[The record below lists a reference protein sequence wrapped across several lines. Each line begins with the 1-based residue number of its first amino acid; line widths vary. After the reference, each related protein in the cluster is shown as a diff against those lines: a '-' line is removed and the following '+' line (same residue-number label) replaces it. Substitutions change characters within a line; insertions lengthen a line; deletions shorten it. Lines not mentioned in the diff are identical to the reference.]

1 MRILTAVPDSVLL
14 LFADYTTAQNNLKN
28 EASARGVNPDR
39 VIFGSSLAYTDHLA
53 RYRSMDLFLDTLPY
67 NAGATASD
75 AIWAGLP
82 VLTCMGESF
91 ASRYAAS
98 LLNAMDSPELIT
110 HSQEQYE
117 KLAIELASNSAQLE
131 AIKHKLERNRH
142 SSLLFDTSRFTQ
154 HLEAAYNQ
162 IHERQLAGLPPA
174 HITINQ

>member
-1 MRILTAVPDSVLL
+1 
-14 LFADYTTAQNNLKN
+14 
-28 EASARGVNPDR
+28 
-39 VIFGSSLAYTDHLA
+39 
-53 RYRSMDLFLDTLPY
+53 MDLFLDTLPY

-75 AIWAGLP
+75 ALWAGLP

-110 HSQEQYE
+110 YSQEEYE
-117 KLAIELASNSAQLE
+117 KLAIELATNPEKLN
-131 AIKHKLERNRH
+131 AIKERLVRKRQT
-142 SSLLFDTSRFTQ
+142 SLLFDTRRFTR